1 MAGPS
6 FTAMGNALSDT
17 IGGMFDIPEN
27 NLDGQLVE
35 MVSGDTSYQ
44 EPLEPEPVKNT
55 SSGSNATSHD
65 DGLDA
70 ALIDL
75 LPLP

>member
-17 IGGMFDIPEN
+17 IGGMFDIPEA
-27 NLDGQLVE
+27 NLDGQLLE

-44 EPLEPEPVKNT
+44 EENT
-55 SSGSNATSHD
+55 SSQSNATD
-65 DGLDA
+65 DPDTSLSDV
-70 ALIDL
+70 
-75 LPLP
+75 LPF